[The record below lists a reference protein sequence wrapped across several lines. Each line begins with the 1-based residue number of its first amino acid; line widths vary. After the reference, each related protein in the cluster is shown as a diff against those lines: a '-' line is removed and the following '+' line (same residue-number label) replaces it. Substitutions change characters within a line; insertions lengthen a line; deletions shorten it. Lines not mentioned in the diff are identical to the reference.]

1 MNRDT
6 RELAAFVRIHS
17 ISHVITRVLHTP
29 QHFQM
34 LQTKAKL
41 TKSWVCFSYEKL
53 TQSFGQISSSGRTT
67 FDGSLKIFW
76 AFRLILE
83 VRVEA
88 TSKYQALI
96 ETPKGSAKIINVFF
110 LNRCPPPLRHRSRNK
125 SVITV
130 IAYAWFSLFSKKNRF
145 SCFIMSCR
153 VPLLC
158 STLEFQQYHQLT
170 QKDS

>member
-34 LQTKAKL
+34 LQTKAKI
-41 TKSWVCFSYEKL
+41 TKSWACFSYEKL
-53 TQSFGQISSSGRTT
+53 RQSFGQISSSGRTT

-110 LNRCPPPLRHRSRNK
+110 LNRCPPPS
-125 SVITV
+125 
-130 IAYAWFSLFSKKNRF
+130 
-145 SCFIMSCR
+145 
-153 VPLLC
+153 
-158 STLEFQQYHQLT
+158 T
-170 QKDS
+170 QKQKQKRYHSDCICMVYSIFKKKLWI